1 MRINSVDPGLTATE
15 RSASWIA
22 NERTYN
28 LLWALAAEG
37 GAFLCECDRL
47 SCTER
52 IPMTPSE
59 YVRLRDRREPIY
71 ASGHGP
77 PIVSRKARPEPT
89 VIP

>member
-1 MRINSVDPGLTATE
+1 VPTDSQE
-15 RSASWIA
+15 RSASRIA

-59 YVRLRDRREPIY
+59 YVRRVIG
-71 ASGHGP
+71 ASPSTQAATDP
-77 PIVSRKARPEPT
+77 P
-89 VIP
+89 